1 MAFRISLGQYCA
13 GNSFVHRLDP
23 RAKLAIALIGM
34 ISVFFISNTAQLLF
48 AFFVSLGII
57 VAAQAAPSKVLR
69 SIRPVVIMLLVLSL
83 FNLLL
88 ARGGQPLWTCGP
100 FEITTGSIRAAL
112 LYPLRMIPAVII
124 MAILLLTTTPT
135 QLNDAFEAALSPLT
149 RFGLPG
155 HELALVFSLML
166 RFVPLLADETQAI
179 IDAQTVRGASFKHG
193 SNRLRAVSSILIAL
207 LASSLH
213 HADGL
218 SRALDARC
226 YEGGSG
232 RTHWHPLVYTRRDFI
247 AAVLCAAYLALLAFL
262 STVGMPGPL
271 G

>member
-13 GNSFVHRLDP
+13 GNSPVHRLDP

-34 ISVFFISNTAQLLF
+34 VSVFFISNTAQLLF
-48 AFFVSLGII
+48 AFVISLGIV
-57 VAAQAAPSKVLR
+57 VAAQVLPSKVLR
-69 SIRPVVIMLLVLSL
+69 SIRPVVVMLLVLGL

-88 ARGGQPLWTCGP
+88 ARGGQTLWAFGPL
-100 FEITTGSIRAAL
+100 EITTGSIRAAL

-135 QLNDAFEAALSPLT
+135 QLTDAFEAALSPFT
-149 RFGLPG
+149 RLGLPG
-155 HELALVFSLML
+155 HELAMVFSLML
-166 RFVPLLADETQAI
+166 RFVPMLADETQAI
-179 IDAQTVRGASFKHG
+179 VDAQTVRGASFKHG
-193 SNRLRAVSSILIAL
+193 SKRLSAISSILVAL

-226 YEGGSG
+226 YEGGAG
-232 RTHWHPLVYTRRDFI
+232 RTHWHPLVFTRKDFF
-247 AAVLCAAYLALLAFL
+247 AAVLCVVYLVLLALLA
-262 STVGMPGPL
+262 TVGMPGPL

>member
-1 MAFRISLGQYCA
+1 MAFRVSLGQYCA
-13 GNSFVHRLDP
+13 GNSPIHRLDP

-34 ISVFFISNTAQLLF
+34 ISVFFISNTAQLLLAF
-48 AFFVSLGII
+48 AASLGIV
-57 VAAQAAPSKVLR
+57 VAAQVLPSKVLA
-69 SIRPVVIMLLVLSL
+69 SIRPVVVMLFVLGF

-88 ARGGQPLWTCGP
+88 ARGGEVLWAMGP

-124 MAILLLTTTPT
+124 MAVLLLTTTPT
-135 QLNDAFEAALSPLT
+135 QLTDAFEAALSPFT
-149 RFGLPG
+149 RLGLPG
-155 HELALVFSLML
+155 HELAMVFSLML
-166 RFVPLLADETQAI
+166 RFVPMLADEAQAI
-179 IDAQTVRGASFKHG
+179 VDAQTVRGASFKHG
-193 SNRLRAVSSILIAL
+193 SNRLRAISSVLVAL

-226 YEGGSG
+226 YEGGAK
-232 RTHWHPLVYTRRDFI
+232 RTHWHPLAYTQRDLI
-247 AAVLCAAYLALLAFL
+247 AAMLCAIYLALLVSL
-262 STVGMPGPL
+262 SSVGMPGPL

>member
-48 AFFVSLGII
+48 AFIVSLGII

-100 FEITTGSIRAAL
+100 FEITTGGIRAAL

-124 MAILLLTTTPT
+124 MAVLLLTTTPT
-135 QLNDAFEAALSPLT
+135 QLTDAFEAALSPLT

-166 RFVPLLADETQAI
+166 RFVRLTRLKLLSMLKQCVVHPLSMAQIGCAPSVQSSSRCLQALFI
-179 IDAQTVRGASFKHG
+179 MLMDFLVHLTLVAM
-193 SNRLRAVSSILIAL
+193 RAVAEEPIGTRWCIRAEISSQPYCAPPTLFF
-207 LASSLH
+207 
-213 HADGL
+213 
-218 SRALDARC
+218 SRSYPR
-226 YEGGSG
+226 
-232 RTHWHPLVYTRRDFI
+232 
-247 AAVLCAAYLALLAFL
+247 
-262 STVGMPGPL
+262 
-271 G
+271 